1 MRTLSKATVYCLR
14 AMIYIATKTEKDKY
28 FNIGDISQELDI
40 SYHFL
45 TKTFQTIT
53 QAGLLTSLRGPYG
66 GIALAKPAEEIFLID
81 IIHVLEGKNFFEKCL
96 LGLPDCGAADPC
108 PVHNFWKDVKESL
121 QMEFE
126 QTSLADLAEGIS
138 QKKMRI

>member
-81 IIHVLEGKNFFEKCL
+81 IIHVLEGKNFFDKCSTRKTTS
-96 LGLPDCGAADPC
+96 PSISCFIIF
-108 PVHNFWKDVKESL
+108 VSSL
-121 QMEFE
+121 FIFLYQITF
-126 QTSLADLAEGIS
+126 
-138 QKKMRI
+138 

>member
-14 AMIYIATKTEKDKY
+14 AMIYIASKTEKDKY
-28 FNIGDISQELDI
+28 FNIGEISQELDI

-81 IIHVLEGKNFFEKCL
+81 IIHTVEGKNFFEKCL
-96 LGLPDCGAADPC
+96 LGLPDCGVADPC

-121 QMEFE
+121 QIEFE